1 MKHKSNIITAFM
13 VLGIVLSNF
22 SLPIVDLKSLLPLD
36 IYTKYYRGEII
47 SLVGNNILI
56 LIIIWQSYF
65 YENKADSP
73 FKRRAIILV
82 LILMDLLAI
91 WMMYA
96 RNR

>member
-36 IYTKYYRGEII
+36 IYAKYYRGEII
-47 SLVGNNILI
+47 SLVGKNILI
-56 LIIIWQSYF
+56 LIIIWQSF
-65 YENKADSP
+65 LYENKYDSP